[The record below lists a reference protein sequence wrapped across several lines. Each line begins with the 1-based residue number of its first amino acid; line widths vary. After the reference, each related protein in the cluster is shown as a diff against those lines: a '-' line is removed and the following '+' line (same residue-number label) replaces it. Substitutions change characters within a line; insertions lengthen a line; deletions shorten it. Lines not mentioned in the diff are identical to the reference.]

1 ECFPERLRLRFEPE
15 EPFHGHIYVKG
26 YFTHENCHLD
36 FTRNPTVSPFDFNV
50 LYKSPCVQKC
60 ETQEEPPNIFFHVNV
75 IVQHHHLF
83 LTQADSEYSVNCFY
97 KREIESSAQEMK
109 VNGWRT
115 VKYASVGD
123 RLIHKWSCESDGYGI
138 LVHSCF
144 VHDGTTSQLVDKQ
157 GCVIDHT
164 LMEPLIYNDDLT
176 VAHSVVPAFKFADQ
190 LTIRFQCKV
199 TLCNKSQSGCE
210 GISPPN
216 CEIVSTST
224 STTELSETVPD
235 GSTSTAESSET
246 VPDGSTS
253 TAESSETVPDGP
265 TSTTEPP
272 EALPDGSTSATE
284 SPTVPDGSTSATEST
299 SDSNE
304 SEENSNESEG
314 TE

>member
-1 ECFPERLRLRFEPE
+1 MAP
-15 EPFHGHIYVKG
+15 GYV
-26 YFTHENCHLD
+26 
-36 FTRNPTVSPFDFNV
+36 VSNDDQ
-50 LYKSPCVQKC
+50 LIK
-60 ETQEEPPNIFFHVNV
+60 NI
-75 IVQHHHLF
+75 
-83 LTQADSEYSVNCFY
+83 
-97 KREIESSAQEMK
+97 SS
-109 VNGWRT
+109 
-115 VKYASVGD
+115 
-123 RLIHKWSCESDGYGI
+123 
-138 LVHSCF
+138 
-144 VHDGTTSQLVDKQ
+144 
-157 GCVIDHT
+157 CVIDHT

-304 SEENSNESEG
+304 SEENSNESEDNIDSENSQDVRDTSKHASKLSAVLEVERMSYRRKRFLNG
-314 TE
+314 SGLKINPLSLSQKFRTEANSTNANRFTLDVVTDQLVIFERDEMNQIGSPEVSRVSCEQLCYSKRMIKCGLVSSSERNVESDKFEGVL

>member
-1 ECFPERLRLRFEPE
+1 MAP
-15 EPFHGHIYVKG
+15 GYV
-26 YFTHENCHLD
+26 
-36 FTRNPTVSPFDFNV
+36 VSNDDQ
-50 LYKSPCVQKC
+50 LIK
-60 ETQEEPPNIFFHVNV
+60 NI
-75 IVQHHHLF
+75 
-83 LTQADSEYSVNCFY
+83 
-97 KREIESSAQEMK
+97 SS
-109 VNGWRT
+109 
-115 VKYASVGD
+115 
-123 RLIHKWSCESDGYGI
+123 
-138 LVHSCF
+138 
-144 VHDGTTSQLVDKQ
+144 
-157 GCVIDHT
+157 CVIDHT

-304 SEENSNESEG
+304 SEENSNESEDNIDSENSQDVRDTSKHASKLSAVLEVERMSYRRKRFLNG
-314 TE
+314 SGLKINPLSLSQKFRTEANSTNANRFTLDVVTDQLVIFERDEMNQIGSPEVSRVSCEQLCYSKRMIKCGLVSSSERNAESDKFEGVL

>member
-1 ECFPERLRLRFEPE
+1 MAP
-15 EPFHGHIYVKG
+15 GYV
-26 YFTHENCHLD
+26 
-36 FTRNPTVSPFDFNV
+36 VSNDDQ
-50 LYKSPCVQKC
+50 LIK
-60 ETQEEPPNIFFHVNV
+60 NI
-75 IVQHHHLF
+75 
-83 LTQADSEYSVNCFY
+83 
-97 KREIESSAQEMK
+97 SS
-109 VNGWRT
+109 
-115 VKYASVGD
+115 
-123 RLIHKWSCESDGYGI
+123 
-138 LVHSCF
+138 
-144 VHDGTTSQLVDKQ
+144 
-157 GCVIDHT
+157 CVIDHT

-224 STTELSETVPD
+224 STTELSETVSDGSTSTAESSETIPD

-246 VPDGSTS
+246 VPDGPTS
-253 TAESSETVPDGP
+253 TTEPPTVPDGPTSTTEPPTVPDGP

-284 SPTVPDGSTSATEST
+284 ST

-304 SEENSNESEG
+304 SEENSNESEDNIDSENSQDVRDTSKHASKLSAVLEVERMSYRRKRFLNG
-314 TE
+314 SGLKINPLSLSQKFRTEANSTNANRFTLDVVTDQLVIFERDEMNQIGSPEVSRVSCEQLCYSKRMIKCGLVSSSERNAESDKFEGVL